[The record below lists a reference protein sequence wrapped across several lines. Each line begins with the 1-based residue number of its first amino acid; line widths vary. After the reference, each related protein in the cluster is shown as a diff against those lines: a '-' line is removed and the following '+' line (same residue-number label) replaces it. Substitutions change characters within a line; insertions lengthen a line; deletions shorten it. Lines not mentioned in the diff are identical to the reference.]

1 MTRRPSVDPSA
12 SIICTELVPPPIR
25 TRHIRTPMRDFGW
38 YAFRDGDDSPINWG
52 YGASQESAVL
62 DLLSKERTE

>member
-25 TRHIRTPMRDFGW
+25 TRWMYTPRRGVEW
-38 YAFRDGDDSPINWG
+38 TAFRDGDDNACNWG
-52 YGASQESAVL
+52 FAKTQDAAVE
-62 DLLSKERTE
+62 DLLSKERKE